1 LLFAR
6 RKRIQEY
13 ALANGIEYRNDSS
26 NASSKYTRNYLRQVV
41 LPQLESAGSTDII
54 ASLNDLSSIMR
65 LLDGMIAEE
74 VQMSIGASAFLS
86 GDETH
91 LVDINLLHSKEP
103 YLQEAIVLEILRRLG
118 CEVDDVDE
126 AYLDVTDQV
135 EGSFDKAKDYSQKI
149 KTDVKL
155 QVGISFTIGVGPNK
169 LIAKIACDSQKP
181 DGLTIVKP
189 QEARTFLEPLDVD
202 RLLGIGKK
210 TSVKMAELG
219 IKTIGDLAKYGCP
232 RLVEI
237 FGKSLG
243 IYFHNAAN
251 AIDNEPVQEQGE
263 AESISKIGTLKQD
276 TRDLEFILHKTDELT
291 DFVYKEVTEKGLSFK
306 LVSIYAV
313 NVDLTSKSRS
323 ITLEQPAK
331 DKETIRRNVRLLF
344 ERFLAESVLSVRRVG
359 VRVSG
364 FSKEEPRQKQLT
376 SFFQGTP

>member
-1 LLFAR
+1 MANAQTKRRFMLMQTRVIMLADFDYFFAQCEELRNPTIKEKPVVVGVYSGRTEESGAVSTSNYIARKYGVKSGMPLFLAK
-6 RKRIQEY
+6 RKLEGTDAVFFKVDHEYYEQISDRIMQIFRGY
-13 ALANGIEYRNDSS
+13 ANSLE
-26 NASSKYTRNYLRQVV
+26 QV
-41 LPQLESAGSTDII
+41 S
-54 ASLNDLSSIMR
+54 
-65 LLDGMIAEE
+65 
-74 VQMSIGASAFLS
+74 
-86 GDETH
+86 
-91 LVDINLLHSKEP
+91 
-103 YLQEAIVLEILRRLG
+103 
-118 CEVDDVDE
+118 VDE

-135 EGSFDKAKDYSQKI
+135 EGSFDKAKVYSQKI

-263 AESISKIGTLKQD
+263 AESISKIGTLRQD
-276 TRDLEFILHKTDELT
+276 THDLEFILHKTDELT

-306 LVSIYAV
+306 VVSIYAV
-313 NVDLTSKSRS
+313 NVDLSSKSRS